1 MFDSFTTRLV
11 VEASCVMGSLMI
23 FSFWLKDR
31 HTSAHLWW
39 IGGFALFGLGLVL
52 GSIREHLPP
61 LLNYPMPGL
70 LSLLGVSA
78 LWVGL
83 RVFDRRPLPFLAL
96 LPPAIWV
103 IGLPMVFA
111 SYPLRYALFNIA
123 IGTATLLTGADLW
136 RHAPKG
142 INPRTCIAFVCL
154 METVI
159 SYSQTVALIAMQDA
173 IGDGPLFGWLTFAP
187 FQSAV
192 AMIAIVIFGIQM
204 ISERS
209 QHRLHRLAMS
219 DELTKVLNRRGFF
232 ELGQDALRA
241 QCDSSG
247 ESSVIV
253 FDIDRFKSINDTYGH
268 AAGDKAIAT
277 FAQRA
282 AKMLRPDDLLGRIG
296 GEEFALLLPG
306 TPLDVATTIAERIR
320 LIIAETPLECD
331 GHRIAI
337 TTSAG
342 LTSAANDTAQ
352 LDRLI
357 ATADAALY
365 EAKAEGRN
373 RVKVL
378 KSLPSGLRH
387 LAPIARVP
395 HKA

>member
-11 VEASCVMGSLMI
+11 VEAACVMGCLTI

-39 IGGFALFGLGLVL
+39 IGGFALFGVGLAL
-52 GSIREHLPP
+52 GSLRQYLPP
-61 LLNYPMPGL
+61 LLNYPLPGL
-70 LSLLGVSA
+70 LTLLGVSA
-78 LWVGL
+78 LWLGV
-83 RVFDRRPLPFLAL
+83 RVFDRRPLPVLAI
-96 LPPAIWV
+96 LPPAIWAV
-103 IGLPMVFA
+103 GLPFA
-111 SYPLRYALFNIA
+111 ISSYPLRYALFNIA
-123 IGTATLLTGADLW
+123 IGTATLLAGTDLW

-154 METVI
+154 LETAI
-159 SYSQTVALIAMQDA
+159 SYSQAAALIAMQDA
-173 IGDGPLFGWLTFAP
+173 IGNGPLFGWLTFAP

-192 AMIAIVIFGIQM
+192 ALIAIVLFGTQM

-219 DELTKVLNRRGFF
+219 DELTAVLNRRGFF
-232 ELGQDALRA
+232 ELGQEALRA
-241 QCDSSG
+241 QSETPG

-268 AAGDKAIAT
+268 AAGDKTIAS

-282 AKMLRPDDLLGRIG
+282 ANQLRPDDLFGRIG

-306 TPLDVATTIAERIR
+306 TPLDVAANVAERIR
-320 LIIAETPLECD
+320 LAIAETPIECD
-331 GHRIAI
+331 GHRIAV

-342 LTSAANDTAQ
+342 LTSAPNDQAQ

-357 ATADAALY
+357 STADAALY
-365 EAKAEGRN
+365 EAKGRGRN
-373 RVKVL
+373 RIETLESV
-378 KSLPSGLRH
+378 PSGLRH
-387 LAPIARVP
+387 LTPIARVP